1 MAVSQDFV
9 TLGMHKIV
17 LDASAG
23 DSADEFYQLE
33 HIPIERSK
41 VHPKY
46 NPLTGEYDF
55 WLIKLKWPSQ
65 LYADQVIDLDT
76 PMDDF
81 ELTKD
86 DMLVSMGFGLSMQSP
101 QKISPTVLQEVT
113 LKYITNGDCI
123 APKTKYPASRITNS
137 MLCAGSNVGKGACR
151 VIISIIMPF
160 RPCCGLFST

>member
-1 MAVSQDFV
+1 
-9 TLGMHKIV
+9 MHKIV

-46 NPLTGEYDF
+46 NPLTHEYDF

-86 DMLVSMGFGLSMQSP
+86 DMLVSIGVDQLALQGDYP
-101 QKISPTVLQEVT
+101 IVLHEAT
-113 LKYITNGDCI
+113 SKYIPNGDCI
-123 APKTKYPASRITNS
+123 APKTKYPTSMITTS
-137 MLCAGSNVGKGACR
+137 MLCTGYVGKGVCR
-151 VIISIIMPF
+151 VIISIIMPLW
-160 RPCCGLFST
+160 PCCRHFFPLT